1 MLNRTAA
8 VDSKVMSH
16 IMFIWVV
23 VFGMIT
29 LNGCAQM
36 QSSIA
41 DMNKKLA
48 TMSFMPRSETVA
60 AAALNLREEPSTKS
74 EILAQLKKGE
84 RVTIQDQEGKW
95 VKVMTKGGR
104 IGWVYGTYLT
114 GFDAGAGKS
123 TQPPQPPQH
132 THQAESKTPPE
143 SQQNVT
149 AAHPDGKQT
158 GQPEAKHRTSPQGKD
173 SSAAEK
179 TADAQTA
186 IRTYVHP
193 KGRYRLEYPSTWRVE
208 EDYRND
214 PHMVTFCA
222 PAGKAEFWVVSTPTK
237 MVEDMDNFYLDM
249 VRPLAVQ
256 FGEAVE
262 VAPLEY
268 GEKKNL
274 EWWHGRAR
282 VNQKDK
288 VLYKYSLTYFDDTFW
303 SLVMVVRDGIRPQ
316 EIDSLNTIHG
326 SYRAHPGAE
335 TAPIRHAA
343 ENTQRPKIGGDI
355 LPAEAE
361 TVVFT
366 RIPEPKERA
375 FTLLVPKGWRIEG
388 GIVRVDPLAQGG
400 PAQSIAAKLDF
411 RIKMDPQG
419 TVMEHWLPDIAWFD
433 PRHTPIGQMGII
445 QPGQNY
451 QGMTVLPLMSAQQ
464 FLRQVVFP
472 HHHPKATDLKIV
484 RAENLPKL
492 AQAYHQGARI
502 VVPMLAGYLRYD
514 AAFLRVNYT
523 EYATRYEELL
533 VTVIEDMG
541 AAGAGMWNNKLTFYM
556 RTPIGQYKRWEP
568 IFSVINHSIKIDHR
582 WMAGEV
588 KGQLIRNNILDKTNK
603 EIQRIGRE
611 ISEHRYRTNAEIQ
624 NDMFLTLMGQEE
636 YVNPYTKE
644 VEIGT
649 DQWRHRWIN
658 ESGDVIYTNREEYD
672 PNVDVNL
679 NRSDFQ
685 RTPIRKRFGQ

>member
-1 MLNRTAA
+1 MLNKTAA
-8 VDSKVMSH
+8 VESMNMSH

-23 VFGMIT
+23 VFGMIA
-29 LNGCAQM
+29 LNGCTQM

-48 TMSFMPRSETVA
+48 TISFIPHTETVTA
-60 AAALNLREEPSTKS
+60 TALNLREGPSNQS
-74 EILAQLKKGE
+74 EILGQLKKGD
-84 RVTIQDQEGKW
+84 RVTIQGQEGKW
-95 VKVMTKGGR
+95 VNVMTKGGR

-114 GFDAGAGKS
+114 GFDAGTDKS
-123 TQPPQPPQH
+123 TQASRHTPQP
-132 THQAESKTPPE
+132 ESKTRPD
-143 SQQNVT
+143 SQQNVNAT
-149 AAHPDGKQT
+149 QLGGRRT
-158 GQPEAKHRTSPQGKD
+158 GQPGAKQLTSPQGED
-173 SSAAEK
+173 SFAAK
-179 TADAQTA
+179 KNTDTQTA
-186 IRTYVHP
+186 KGTYVHP
-193 KGRYRLEYPSTWRVE
+193 KGRYRLEYPRNWRVK
-208 EDYRND
+208 EDYRAD

-222 PAGKAEFWVVSTPTK
+222 PAGNAEFRVVSTPTQ
-237 MVEDMDNFYLDM
+237 MAEDMNHFYLGM
-249 VRPLAVQ
+249 VRPLAAQ

-262 VAPLEY
+262 VAPLER
-268 GEKKNL
+268 GEKNQL
-274 EWWHGRAR
+274 EWWHGRAM

-288 VLYKYSLTYFDDTFW
+288 VLYKYSLTYFDDRFW

-335 TAPIRHAA
+335 TIPVRQAA
-343 ENTQRPKIGGDI
+343 ENPQQPKIDGDI
-355 LPAEAE
+355 LPTEAE

-366 RIPEPKERA
+366 RITEPKENA
-375 FTLLVPKGWRIEG
+375 FTLLVPKGWRVEG

-411 RIKMDPQG
+411 RIKMDTQG

-472 HHHPKATDLKIV
+472 HYHPKATDLKIV
-484 RAENLPKL
+484 RAENLAKL

-502 VVPMLAGYLRYD
+502 VVPMLAGHLRYD

-523 EYATRYEELL
+523 EDATRYEELL
-533 VTVIEDMG
+533 VTVVEDMG

-556 RTPIGQYKRWEP
+556 RAPIGQYKRWEP
-568 IFSVINHSIKIDHR
+568 VFSVINHSIKIDHE

-588 KGQLIRNNILDKTNK
+588 KGQMIRNNILDKTNK
-603 EIQRIGRE
+603 EVQRIGRE

-672 PNVDVNL
+672 PNVDVHL